1 MTSYITRRL
10 IFSAFVLWGALTV
23 VFLAVR
29 AVPGDPAQMM
39 LGTDATA
46 AEVDALREKLGLN
59 RPLLAQY
66 ATYML
71 RTVQLDLGESIRMA
85 ASASLPVVG
94 SRSATSQTT
103 GCASRSDSPRS
114 SRSVWNM

>member
-1 MTSYITRRL
+1 MMSAKPIVAPRSGQGGEVHPVTTYIARRL

-59 RPLLAQY
+59 RPLAVQY
-66 ATYML
+66 ATYLLQTL
-71 RTVQLDLGESIRMA
+71 RADLGD
-85 ASASLPVVG
+85 SLRLTQPVVALVAEQIG
-94 SRSATSQTT
+94 R
-103 GCASRSDSPRS
+103 AS
-114 SRSVWNM
+114 